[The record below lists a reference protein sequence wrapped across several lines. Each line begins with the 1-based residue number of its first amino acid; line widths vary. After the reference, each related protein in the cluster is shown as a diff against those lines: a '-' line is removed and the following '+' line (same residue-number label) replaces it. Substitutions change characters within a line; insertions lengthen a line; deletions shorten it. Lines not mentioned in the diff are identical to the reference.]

1 MFFDLAAVSYFVCH
15 TMLLSVG
22 VCRLVMLFTVGL
34 WCMLRHYLTS
44 CYALVRVVPPSML
57 LGLVDSVF
65 AIPRRVV
72 AVVVRYATANPTV
85 VTVVTCHRPPTSA
98 SSCMLH
104 VTWARWLGVRYTVL
118 LLLLCGTLPPTH
130 LW

>member
-1 MFFDLAAVSYFVCH
+1 MFFNLAVVSYFVCH

-22 VCRLVMLFTVGL
+22 VCRRVMLFTVGL

-98 SSCMLH
+98 SPCMLH
-104 VTWARWLGVRYTVL
+104 VS
-118 LLLLCGTLPPTH
+118 
-130 LW
+130 